1 LVEVNMEL
9 PKRLAALAAF
19 IPHGSTAADIG
30 TDHAY
35 LPVFLVKEG
44 ICRLVIATDLREGP
58 YRSAENNIKEQALG
72 DRICLRL
79 GDGLKPLKTGEAEV
93 LVLAGMG
100 GNTIRE
106 ILTRSPQILAGT
118 KRLVLQPMT
127 DAGDLRT
134 WLAANGW
141 KIADEELVE
150 DEGRI
155 YVIIAAEQG
164 HEVTHDPVYME
175 LGPRLLEK
183 NGQLLD
189 RHLSSFIDKYERVLA
204 GLALA
209 SDPAARKKAMDIEGK
224 LARIREVA
232 SCL

>member
-1 LVEVNMEL
+1 MEL

-19 IPHGSTAADIG
+19 IPHGSIAADIG

-35 LPVFLVKEG
+35 LPVFLVEQG

-58 YRSAENNIKEQALG
+58 YRSAEHKIKEHALEE
-72 DRICLRL
+72 RICLRM
-79 GDGLKPLKTGEAEV
+79 GDGLKPLKQGEVEV
-93 LVLAGMG
+93 VVLAGMG

-106 ILTRSPQILAGT
+106 ILSKSPETLAGI

-141 KIADEELVE
+141 KFADEELVE
-150 DEGRI
+150 DEGRL

-164 HEVTHDPVYME
+164 LEVTHDPVYME

-183 NGQLLD
+183 KSPLLG
-189 RHLSSFIDKYERVLA
+189 RHLNSFLVKYERVQA

-209 SDPAARKKAMDIEGK
+209 SDPAAKKKAMEIEAK
-224 LARIREVA
+224 LARLREVA

>member
-1 LVEVNMEL
+1 MEL

-19 IPHGSTAADIG
+19 IPYGSIAADIG

-35 LPVFLVKEG
+35 LPVFLAEKG
-44 ICRLVIATDLREGP
+44 ICPLVIATDLREGP
-58 YRSAENNIKEQALG
+58 YRSAEHKIKEHALEE
-72 DRICLRL
+72 RIGLRL
-79 GDGLKPLKTGEAEV
+79 GDGLKPLKPGEVEV
-93 LVLAGMG
+93 VVLAGMG

-106 ILTRSPQILAGT
+106 ILSKSPKTLAGM

-127 DAGDLRT
+127 DAGDLRA

-150 DEGRI
+150 DEGHL

-164 HEVTHDPVYME
+164 LEVTHDPVYME

-183 NGQLLD
+183 KSPLLG
-189 RHLSSFIDKYERVLA
+189 RHLSSFMVKYDRILE

-209 SDPAARKKAMDIEGK
+209 SDPAARKKAMEIQEK
-224 LARIREVA
+224 LARIKEVA